1 MDLLKNKTA
10 VITGAHRGIGLAI
23 AKVFAQNGCNLYL
36 VNRKE
41 DPEFSVSVKKLES
54 LYGGSIT
61 IDYADFSN
69 TDEVKN
75 VSKKLLSYKV
85 PFDILVNNVG
95 IANPLSLF
103 AMTKLETIKETFD
116 VNFFSSIVLTQA
128 LSRNMMKQRKGSIV
142 FVSSS
147 AAYDGGACLEYSA
160 SKAAMIGA
168 TRRIAMELG
177 GLDTSDRMPTE
188 GECTAL
194 CAEMEEFCTGF
205 KEIEKRLLAKGVVVA
220 NRVSLLPPNVEYAT
234 IINTSDY
241 DMQARPECFSTV
253 QRRKTATGKKSMR
266 AE

>member
-1 MDLLKNKTA
+1 MDLLKNKNA

-23 AKVFAQNGCNLYL
+23 AKIFAQSGCNLYL

-41 DPEFSVSVKKLES
+41 DPEYSAYLKELES
-54 LYGGSIT
+54 LYGVSIT

-75 VSKKLLSYKV
+75 LSKKLLSYKV

-103 AMTKLETIKETFD
+103 AMTKLETIKETFE

-128 LSRNMMKQRKGSIV
+128 LSRNMMKQRKGSII
-142 FVSSS
+142 FISSS

-168 TRRIAMELG
+168 TKRIAVELG
-177 GLDTSDRMPTE
+177 KSGIRVNAVAPGLTSTDMGNSMSPE
-188 GECTAL
+188 DEAIAL
-194 CAEMEEFCTGF
+194 SMNIMKRKGQPEEIANSVLFLASDLSSFVTGQV
-205 KEIEKRLLAKGVVVA
+205 L
-220 NRVSLLPPNVEYAT
+220 RVDGGL
-234 IINTSDY
+234 I
-241 DMQARPECFSTV
+241 
-253 QRRKTATGKKSMR
+253 
-266 AE
+266 

>member
-1 MDLLKNKTA
+1 MDLLRNKNA

-41 DPEFSVSVKKLES
+41 DPEFSASMKELGTQ
-54 LYGGSIT
+54 YGVGIT
-61 IDYADFSN
+61 IDYADFSI
-69 TDEVKN
+69 TDDVKS

-85 PFDILVNNVG
+85 PFDILVNNIG

-128 LSRNMMKQRKGSIV
+128 LSRNMMRQHCGSIV

-168 TRRIAMELG
+168 TRRIAVELG
-177 GLDTSDRMPTE
+177 KSGIRVNAVAPGLSSTDMGNSMSPEDEAIALSMNIMKRKGHPEEIANSVLFLASDMSS
-188 GECTAL
+188 
-194 CAEMEEFCTGF
+194 FVTGQVL
-205 KEIEKRLLAKGVVVA
+205 RVDGGLL
-220 NRVSLLPPNVEYAT
+220 
-234 IINTSDY
+234 
-241 DMQARPECFSTV
+241 
-253 QRRKTATGKKSMR
+253 
-266 AE
+266 

>member
-1 MDLLKNKTA
+1 MDLLKNKNA

-23 AKVFAQNGCNLYL
+23 AKIFAQSGCNLYL

-41 DPEFSVSVKKLES
+41 DPEYSAYLKELES
-54 LYGGSIT
+54 LYGVSIT
-61 IDYADFSN
+61 IDYADFYN

-75 VSKKLLSYKV
+75 LSKKLLSYKV

-103 AMTKLETIKETFD
+103 AMTKLETIRETFD

-168 TRRIAMELG
+168 TKRIAVELG
-177 GLDTSDRMPTE
+177 KSGIRVNAVAPGLTSTDMGNSMSPE
-188 GECTAL
+188 DEAIAL
-194 CAEMEEFCTGF
+194 SMNIMKRKGQPEEIANSVLFLASDLSSFVTGQV
-205 KEIEKRLLAKGVVVA
+205 L
-220 NRVSLLPPNVEYAT
+220 RVDGGL
-234 IINTSDY
+234 I
-241 DMQARPECFSTV
+241 
-253 QRRKTATGKKSMR
+253 
-266 AE
+266 

>member
-1 MDLLKNKTA
+1 MDLLKNKNA

-23 AKVFAQNGCNLYL
+23 AKVFAQNGCNLYI

-41 DPEFSVSVKKLES
+41 DPEFSSLMKDLEAQCGVS
-54 LYGGSIT
+54 IF

-69 TDEVKN
+69 TDEVKS

-103 AMTKLETIKETFD
+103 AMTKLETIKETFE
-116 VNFFSSIVLTQA
+116 VNFFSSVALTQA

-168 TRRIAMELG
+168 TRRIAVELG
-177 GLDTSDRMPTE
+177 KSGVRVNAVAPGLTSTDMGNSMSPEDEAIALSMNIMKRKGLPE
-188 GECTAL
+188 EIANTAL
-194 CAEMEEFCTGF
+194 FLASDLSSFVTGQV
-205 KEIEKRLLAKGVVVA
+205 L
-220 NRVSLLPPNVEYAT
+220 RVDGGL
-234 IINTSDY
+234 I
-241 DMQARPECFSTV
+241 
-253 QRRKTATGKKSMR
+253 
-266 AE
+266 

>member
-1 MDLLKNKTA
+1 MDLLKNKNA

-23 AKVFAQNGCNLYL
+23 AKIFAQSGCNLYL

-41 DPEFSVSVKKLES
+41 DPEYSAYLKELES
-54 LYGGSIT
+54 LYGVSIT
-61 IDYADFSN
+61 IDYADFYN

-75 VSKKLLSYKV
+75 LSKKLLSYKV

-103 AMTKLETIKETFD
+103 AMTKLETIKETFE

-168 TRRIAMELG
+168 TKRIAVELG
-177 GLDTSDRMPTE
+177 KSGIRVNAVAPGLTSTDMGNSMSPE
-188 GECTAL
+188 DEAIAL
-194 CAEMEEFCTGF
+194 SMNIMKRKGQPEEIANSVLFLASDLSSFVTGQV
-205 KEIEKRLLAKGVVVA
+205 L
-220 NRVSLLPPNVEYAT
+220 RVDGGL
-234 IINTSDY
+234 I
-241 DMQARPECFSTV
+241 
-253 QRRKTATGKKSMR
+253 
-266 AE
+266 

>member
-1 MDLLKNKTA
+1 MDLLKNKNA

-23 AKVFAQNGCNLYL
+23 AKIFAQSGCNLYL

-41 DPEFSVSVKKLES
+41 DPEFSAYLKELES
-54 LYGGSIT
+54 LYGVSIT

-85 PFDILVNNVG
+85 PFDVLVNNVG

-103 AMTKLETIKETFD
+103 AMTKLETIRETFD

-168 TRRIAMELG
+168 TKRIAVELG
-177 GLDTSDRMPTE
+177 KSGIRVNAVAPGLTSTDMGNSMSPE
-188 GECTAL
+188 DEAIAL
-194 CAEMEEFCTGF
+194 SMNIMKRKGLPEEIANSVLFLASDLSSFVTGQV
-205 KEIEKRLLAKGVVVA
+205 L
-220 NRVSLLPPNVEYAT
+220 RVDGGLV
-234 IINTSDY
+234 
-241 DMQARPECFSTV
+241 
-253 QRRKTATGKKSMR
+253 
-266 AE
+266 

>member
-128 LSRNMMKQRKGSIV
+128 LSRNMMKQRKGSMRQRREHRQDPRPSV
-142 FVSSS
+142 
-147 AAYDGGACLEYSA
+147 GAQPEA
-160 SKAAMIGA
+160 HG
-168 TRRIAMELG
+168 RHG
-177 GLDTSDRMPTE
+177 P
-188 GECTAL
+188 
-194 CAEMEEFCTGF
+194 
-205 KEIEKRLLAKGVVVA
+205 
-220 NRVSLLPPNVEYAT
+220 
-234 IINTSDY
+234 
-241 DMQARPECFSTV
+241 QARPYVRHRGRGVPGHARQPRDPSRET
-253 QRRKTATGKKSMR
+253 RRHHER
-266 AE
+266 